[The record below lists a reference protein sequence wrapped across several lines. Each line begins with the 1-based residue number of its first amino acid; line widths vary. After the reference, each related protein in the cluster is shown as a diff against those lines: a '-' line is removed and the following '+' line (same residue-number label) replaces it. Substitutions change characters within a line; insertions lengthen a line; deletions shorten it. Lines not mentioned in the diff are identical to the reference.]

1 MEIQISS
8 LNVRGIGDKQK
19 RSELFN
25 WLRSK
30 KFPLYLLQEVHCSND
45 TVSIWSSEWGYKS
58 LFSCC
63 SSAKGGVAI
72 LFNNNFSFQILRLY
86 LDTNGRFII
95 CDIET
100 EGKCITLATLNAPNE
115 DEPSF
120 FQDFFDHLSD
130 FRCDELIIGG
140 DFNLI
145 LDLDK
150 DKKGGRYKTHT
161 RSVKTLKEFIATLD
175 LIDAWR
181 VLNPNTL
188 RYTWRRKKP
197 EIQCRLDFFL
207 VSQSLMCIITHAD
220 ITIGFKTD
228 HSMIIIS
235 AALHSNQRG
244 PGYWKLNT
252 SFLSDANYVNQIRA
266 TIKKVTDE
274 YVNDYSINPT
284 LMWKMIKLKIREQSI
299 KYAKDRRTKTSRREE
314 EIEKAINDLQELI
327 ESSNKGDR
335 EKKEASRDLEE
346 KKTELEKIIE
356 YRTKGAILRAKCRW
370 HNEGERNTK
379 YFLNLEKRH
388 FKNGVISQLKI
399 GEN

>member
-30 KFPLYLLQEVHCSND
+30 KFSLYLLQEVHCSND

-100 EGKCITLATLNAPNE
+100 EGKCITLATLYAPNE

-130 FRCDELIIGG
+130 FRCDDLIIGG

-150 DKKGGRYKTHT
+150 DKKR
-161 RSVKTLKEFIATLD
+161 
-175 LIDAWR
+175 W
-181 VLNPNTL
+181 P
-188 RYTWRRKKP
+188 
-197 EIQCRLDFFL
+197 
-207 VSQSLMCIITHAD
+207 
-220 ITIGFKTD
+220 
-228 HSMIIIS
+228 
-235 AALHSNQRG
+235 
-244 PGYWKLNT
+244 
-252 SFLSDANYVNQIRA
+252 
-266 TIKKVTDE
+266 
-274 YVNDYSINPT
+274 
-284 LMWKMIKLKIREQSI
+284 
-299 KYAKDRRTKTSRREE
+299 
-314 EIEKAINDLQELI
+314 LQ
-327 ESSNKGDR
+327 N
-335 EKKEASRDLEE
+335 A
-346 KKTELEKIIE
+346 
-356 YRTKGAILRAKCRW
+356 
-370 HNEGERNTK
+370 H
-379 YFLNLEKRH
+379 
-388 FKNGVISQLKI
+388 
-399 GEN
+399 

>member
-30 KFPLYLLQEVHCSND
+30 KFSLYLLQEVHCSND

-95 CDIET
+95 CHIET
-100 EGKCITLATLNAPNE
+100 EGKCITLATLYAPNE

-130 FRCDELIIGG
+130 FRCDDLIIGG

-161 RSVKTLKEFIATLD
+161 RSVKTLKEFIAKLD
-175 LIDAWR
+175 LIDA
-181 VLNPNTL
+181 
-188 RYTWRRKKP
+188 
-197 EIQCRLDFFL
+197 
-207 VSQSLMCIITHAD
+207 
-220 ITIGFKTD
+220 
-228 HSMIIIS
+228 
-235 AALHSNQRG
+235 
-244 PGYWKLNT
+244 
-252 SFLSDANYVNQIRA
+252 
-266 TIKKVTDE
+266 
-274 YVNDYSINPT
+274 
-284 LMWKMIKLKIREQSI
+284 
-299 KYAKDRRTKTSRREE
+299 
-314 EIEKAINDLQELI
+314 
-327 ESSNKGDR
+327 
-335 EKKEASRDLEE
+335 
-346 KKTELEKIIE
+346 
-356 YRTKGAILRAKCRW
+356 
-370 HNEGERNTK
+370 
-379 YFLNLEKRH
+379 
-388 FKNGVISQLKI
+388 
-399 GEN
+399 